1 MEYTGIDRLYSVFIK
16 KIYSI
21 HYFEYDCNFAFT
33 GEAHDFWEFICVDK
47 GEVNIVA
54 GEEQITLKNNEIFF
68 HEPNEFHSVMTNG
81 KSAPNLVVISFSCQ
95 DEILNCL
102 KHKKL
107 QITQSE
113 RNLLGKIISEARHC
127 FDCLLND
134 PYLKTILLK
143 ESDFI
148 GAEQMLFLYLEQFLI
163 HLLRRNASPRLSSD
177 SITASDPEARKKTT
191 DIQLFNSVIKYL
203 NDNLYTHITIQQ
215 ICKTHAIGRSH
226 LQKTF
231 KNYCNL
237 GVIEYFSFLK
247 IQKAKELIRMK
258 NMNFSQISE
267 QLGYSSVQY
276 FSRQFK
282 KISGMTPT
290 EYASSIKAISELEK

>member
-1 MEYTGIDRLYSVFIK
+1 MEYTGIERQPSISVE

-21 HYFEYDCNFAFT
+21 HYFEYDCNFSFI
-33 GEAHDFWEFICVDK
+33 GESHDFWEFICVDK
-47 GEVNIVA
+47 GEVNIIA
-54 GEEQITLKNNEIFF
+54 GEEQLTLKNNEIFF
-68 HEPNEFHSVMTNG
+68 HEPNEFHTVLTNG

-95 DEILNCL
+95 DTILNCL

-107 QITQSE
+107 QISQSE

-148 GAEQMLFLYLEQFLI
+148 GAEQLLFLYLEQFLI
-163 HLLRRNASPRLSSD
+163 HLLRRNTFPKLPSD
-177 SITASDPEARKKTT
+177 FINDPGSETGKKVT
-191 DIQLFNSVIKYL
+191 DIQLFNSIIKYL

-215 ICKTHAIGRSH
+215 ICKVHAIGRSH

-258 NMNFSQISE
+258 NMNFSQIAE
-267 QLGYSSVQY
+267 ILGYSSVQY

-282 KISGMTPT
+282 KINGMTPT
-290 EYASSIKAISELEK
+290 EYAASIKAISEWE

>member
-1 MEYTGIDRLYSVFIK
+1 MEYTGIERQPSISVE

-21 HYFEYDCNFAFT
+21 HYFEYDCNFSFI
-33 GEAHDFWEFICVDK
+33 GESHDFWEFICVDK
-47 GEVNIVA
+47 GEVNIIA
-54 GEEQITLKNNEIFF
+54 GEEQLTLKNNEIFF
-68 HEPNEFHSVMTNG
+68 HEPNEFHTVLTNG

-95 DEILNCL
+95 DTILNYL

-107 QITQSE
+107 QISQSE

-148 GAEQMLFLYLEQFLI
+148 GAEQLLFLYLEQFLI
-163 HLLRRNASPRLSSD
+163 HLLRRNASPKSPSD
-177 SITASDPEARKKTT
+177 SINDPVAGKEATK
-191 DIQLFNSVIKYL
+191 IQLFNSIVKYL
-203 NDNLYTHITIQQ
+203 NEHLYTHVTIEE
-215 ICKTHAIGRSH
+215 ICKVHAIGRSH

-258 NMNFSQISE
+258 DMNFSQIAE
-267 QLGYSSVQY
+267 ILGYSSVQY

-290 EYASSIKAISELEK
+290 EYANSIKAISEWEK